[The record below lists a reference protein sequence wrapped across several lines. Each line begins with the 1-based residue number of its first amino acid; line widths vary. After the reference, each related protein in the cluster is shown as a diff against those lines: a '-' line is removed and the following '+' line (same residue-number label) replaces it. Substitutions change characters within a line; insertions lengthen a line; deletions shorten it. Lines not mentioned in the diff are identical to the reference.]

1 MQRILA
7 VIFFL
12 AVFLNQSQ
20 AQCNS
25 TNCVGPACRCM
36 STSSPGGLTKAQTPQ
51 LVFLAFDGAIA
62 TTNYD
67 NYTFLLNKRINP
79 NGCPIGMTFF
89 VFHEY
94 NDYSLT
100 HSLYFKRQEIATHS
114 MSHLTPAATWA
125 SKSVAEWTDEIG
137 GIRDA
142 LSKFANIPKAEIR
155 GARAPFLQSSGDAT
169 FTAMK
174 NLGMFY
180 DCSFPTTEN
189 TNPPVWPYTLDQGFQ
204 HECAIPPC
212 PKGKFPGVW
221 TVPMVTSNRNGTICS
236 MADACD
242 KPNTLDETYQ
252 YLMDNFQR
260 HYTTSKAPFGIYLTA
275 NAWFQGAEYR
285 LQGYKK
291 FLDALSTK
299 DDVYI
304 VPIARGLDWMK
315 NPKPLAE
322 VPNFFSCPTM
332 TQTPCSSYSC
342 YYEGD
347 ASPVGSRNMKSCV
360 TCPDVYPWTG
370 NPLGLP

>member
-1 MQRILA
+1 
-7 VIFFL
+7 
-12 AVFLNQSQ
+12 
-20 AQCNS
+20 
-25 TNCVGPACRCM
+25 M
-36 STSSPGGLTKAQTPQ
+36 STSAPGNLTPANTPQ
-51 LVFLAFDGAIA
+51 LVFLAFDGAIT
-62 TTNYD
+62 TTNIN
-67 NYTFLLNKRINP
+67 NYTYLLNNRINP

-94 NDYSLT
+94 NDYTLT
-100 HSLYFKRQEIATHS
+100 NSLYNKRQEIATHS

-125 SKSVAEWTDEIG
+125 NKSINEWVDEIG
-137 GIRDA
+137 GIKDA
-142 LSKFANIPKAEIR
+142 LAKFANIPKTGIR

-180 DCSFPTTEN
+180 DCSFPTTRF
-189 TNPPVWPYTLDQGFQ
+189 TNPPIWPYTLDQGFQ
-204 HECAIPPC
+204 HDCLIPPC
-212 PKGKFPGVW
+212 PQTKYAGIW
-221 TVPMVTSNRNGTICS
+221 TVPMVALNRNNTDCS

-242 KPNTLDETYQ
+242 KPNNTNQTFQ
-252 YLMDNFQR
+252 YLKTNFER
-260 HYTTSKAPFGIYLTA
+260 HYNTSKAPFGVYLTA
-275 NAWFQGAEYR
+275 NGWFQSGSYR
-285 LQGYKK
+285 LDGYKM
-291 FLDALSTK
+291 FLDFLGLK

-322 VPNFFSCPTM
+322 VGNFFDCPNIA
-332 TQTPCSSYSC
+332 QASCSSYSC

-360 TCPDVYPWTG
+360 VCPDVYPWTG